1 MNDNTK
7 IAKNFTVGD
16 WKDLRK
22 KLKINESLNW
32 DEAFNVFRDRISS
45 RFLNPIEKIQHDGKK
60 EGEGFS
66 IALISVVLL
75 EFLAAFDLGL
85 IYKNFK
91 DDNNIPPNEYKD
103 SKTLLLNFII
113 KSDIFKNQF
122 ASNKL
127 ISKFYDDIRCGLV
140 HQARTLG
147 NNSIISN
154 DSRKN
159 IQLDNFYFKS
169 ETEEE
174 HILNRDLF
182 LKKILEH
189 IDYYRHKILVNQ
201 DELARRL
208 FIMKMDEIAGL
219 KQVWYFIYGSNLYEP
234 QIIHR
239 LNYFNDFYLKKVRC
253 TLYDYAF
260 VYNKESKDESAK
272 ANLIKK
278 NGEKVEGIS
287 ILVLEGTLKPF
298 GTKYEDGYKE
308 ETVNVKYIGR
318 NNTLMEF
325 KVQTFISSKV
335 TTAIPIDEYV
345 AKIVDGAKNNNL
357 PDDYI
362 SKYLQYD

>member
-16 WKDLRK
+16 WKELRK

-32 DEAFNVFRDRISS
+32 DEAFNVFSDRISS

-103 SKTLLLNFII
+103 SKTLLKNFIL

-169 ETEEE
+169 ETEDE

-189 IDYYRHKILVNQ
+189 IDYYRHKLLINQ

-208 FIMKMDEIAGL
+208 FIMKIDEIAGL
-219 KQVWYFIYGSNLYEP
+219 KHVWYFIYGSNLYEN
-234 QIIHR
+234 QLTDR
-239 LNYFNDFYLKKVRC
+239 LNDQKDNYFIMQRC
-253 TLYDYAF
+253 SLSGYKF
-260 VYNKESKDESAK
+260 GYNKLSTKDNTAK
-272 ANLIKK
+272 GNLIEMIDEVTEGVAILLLEETFNSFVEINEKGYEKK
-278 NGEKVEGIS
+278 
-287 ILVLEGTLKPF
+287 LVKLNLSSNPEIKF
-298 GTKYEDGYKE
+298 DGYTCISNNLTNANPSIDYQTKVINGAQDRGLPE
-308 ETVNVKYIGR
+308 KYI
-318 NNTLMEF
+318 L
-325 KVQTFISSKV
+325 
-335 TTAIPIDEYV
+335 
-345 AKIVDGAKNNNL
+345 
-357 PDDYI
+357 
-362 SKYLQYD
+362 KYLQVV